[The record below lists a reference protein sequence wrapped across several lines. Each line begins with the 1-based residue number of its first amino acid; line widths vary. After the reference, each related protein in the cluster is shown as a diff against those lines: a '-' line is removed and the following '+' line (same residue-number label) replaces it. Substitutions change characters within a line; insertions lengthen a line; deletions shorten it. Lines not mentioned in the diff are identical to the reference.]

1 MFCETGENEK
11 QVDGQPEEVE
21 TVEFGEISSLLR
33 SIGISGDISE
43 EELNQIGEWDSMD
56 KQRVDAIRVELSTI
70 ADDIEDFIDENE
82 VDKNSTTSEVDY
94 KMQKI
99 EEPRTS

>member
-1 MFCETGENEK
+1 
-11 QVDGQPEEVE
+11 
-21 TVEFGEISSLLR
+21 
-33 SIGISGDISE
+33 
-43 EELNQIGEWDSMD
+43 MD